1 MDQKKGNLFWVSC
14 KRNTIGSTVVNS
26 WYSQQLYST
35 RKEVRAL
42 HLDWVRGTVL
52 WLEDKRLVVM
62 SVKGGQAKELLQLA
76 GEVMGNIAFD
86 LKDNSLLWNS
96 KLAGCFLFLS
106 TKVSKFHFSL
116 QPCCTVLMF
125 WLLCRFD
132 DLEFAAGEEPPCW

>member
-26 WYSQQLYST
+26 RYSQQLYST

-106 TKVSKFHFSL
+106 TKVSKFQVCSYVLAPL
-116 QPCCTVLMF
+116 QV
-125 WLLCRFD
+125 
-132 DLEFAAGEEPPCW
+132 